1 MVSQFNSHLLGIP
14 LPEGSKLIN
23 LCRKEFPCSVRTK
36 AKRRELLPKPSSWDI
51 LHDLRRFP
59 GSAFAAGWGH
69 DSTYLAVGN
78 ETEDS
83 LLERRPSLPI

>member
-14 LPEGSKLIN
+14 LLEGSKLIN
-23 LCRKEFPCSVRTK
+23 LCRKKFPCSVRTK

-51 LHDLRRFP
+51 SHDLRRFP

-69 DSTYLAVGN
+69 GFH
-78 ETEDS
+78 
-83 LLERRPSLPI
+83 LLGSG